1 MPELSIGVIPRKK
14 ITGIYTLLMV
24 MALGTALL
32 LSGGCGPGEKNEAK
46 TGYYSFT
53 DSFGANS
60 YIIANSGE
68 AALIDTAAPAEIS
81 RTLVEKKLKLKYI
94 ILTHG
99 HFDHI
104 SGVETLV
111 QQFPDARVL
120 IQPADGDKLADP
132 AKNLSKGFGTIVAV
146 QVTTSPLNAGKSLQ
160 LGKARLEVIET
171 PGHTVGSVTI
181 RTGDLLFTG
190 DTLFKGSV
198 GRTDFPGG
206 SSEELEASLQ
216 KLIKFPDESI
226 VLPGHGEP
234 TTIGD
239 EKRGNPYVK

>member
-1 MPELSIGVIPRKK
+1 MLRLSAVVVPRKNK
-14 ITGIYTLLMV
+14 TGIYTVLAV
-24 MALGTALL
+24 VVLGITLI
-32 LSGGCGPGEKNEAK
+32 LSGGCVFGEQKVAK
-46 TGYYSFT
+46 TEYYSYS

-68 AALIDTAAPAEIS
+68 AALIDTAAPEEIS
-81 RTLVEKKLKLKYI
+81 RSLIEKKLKLKYI
-94 ILTHG
+94 ILSHG

-120 IQPADGDKLADP
+120 IHPADGDKLADP
-132 AKNLSKGFGTIVAV
+132 AKNLSKGFGTNVAV
-146 QVTTSPLNAGKSLQ
+146 QVTASPLSAGKSLP
-160 LGKARLEVIET
+160 LGSAQIEVIET
-171 PGHTVGSVTI
+171 PGHTVGSVTLW
-181 RTGDLLFTG
+181 TGELLFTG

-206 SSEELEASLQ
+206 SDEELRVSLQ
-216 KLIKFPDESI
+216 KLLKLPDETV

-234 TTIGD
+234 TTIGA
-239 EKRGNPYVK
+239 EKRGNHYLD